1 MKKKSW
7 EFPGGP
13 LVKGSELLLQGAWVL
28 PLVGELRFHKAEQPK
43 KIFKYFIFEKS
54 YDKYKAHVGFSQ
66 TQRLCLIYEICYS
79 YLLSIYYEHMGKVLF
94 V

>member
-28 PLVGELRFHKAEQPK
+28 SLVGELRFHKAEQPNQFFFNISFLK
-43 KIFKYFIFEKS
+43 NLMTNIKLMLDSLRHKDY
-54 YDKYKAHVGFSQ
+54 
-66 TQRLCLIYEICYS
+66 T
-79 YLLSIYYEHMGKVLF
+79 
-94 V
+94 